1 MAGLRSSKK
10 ASVAEQ
16 GQVSQVREVEN
27 GIREAGRG
35 QEGGGLHRSKFELI
49 IQLQKQID
57 SFNL

>member
-1 MAGLRSSKK
+1 M
-10 ASVAEQ
+10 AEQ